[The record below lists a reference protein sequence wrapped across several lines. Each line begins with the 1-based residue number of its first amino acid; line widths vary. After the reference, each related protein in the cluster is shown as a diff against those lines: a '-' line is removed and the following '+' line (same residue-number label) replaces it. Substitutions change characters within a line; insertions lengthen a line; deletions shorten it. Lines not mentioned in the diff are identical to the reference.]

1 MQMGMSNTPP
11 SGDSLRGLILATAT
25 YVLWGFLPLFMKE
38 LAHVPPSEVIA
49 HRVLWS
55 LPIALAVLM
64 LQRRWAEVAGAL
76 RQPRL
81 LGMAMVTAALI
92 SVNWMIYVWAVG
104 NNHALDAALGYY
116 INPLFSILMGATL
129 LRERMSRAQMAAVAL
144 AALAVVVLTVQL
156 GRLPLVAIG
165 LMLTWGFYAYCKKS
179 LPLGPT
185 QGFTLEVLLLT
196 PPALAYVIW
205 LTASGG
211 SHFATGNA
219 WDTIL
224 LIGCGPVT
232 AVPLICYATAAKQLR
247 LSTIGILQYI
257 APTMIFL
264 TAVLIFGEPF
274 GAAQMIAFPMIWAAL
289 VIYTLSMLRGAGAR
303 RRAMS

>member
-1 MQMGMSNTPP
+1 M
-11 SGDSLRGLILATAT
+11 LAIAT
-25 YVLWGFLPLFMKE
+25 YVMWGFLPLFMKQR
-38 LAHVPPSEVIA
+38 AHVPPSEVIA

-55 LPIALAVLM
+55 LPIALAVL
-64 LQRRWAEVAGAL
+64 LWQRRWAEVGAAL

-81 LGMAMVTAALI
+81 LGMAMLTAALI

-104 NNHALDAALGYY
+104 NGHALDAALGYY
-116 INPLFSILMGATL
+116 INPLFSVAMGATL
-129 LRERMSRAQMAAVAL
+129 LRERLNRAQLAAIAL

-165 LMLTWGFYAYCKKS
+165 LTLSWGIYAYCKKS

-196 PPALAYVIW
+196 PLALAYVVW
-205 LTASGG
+205 LTASGQ
-211 SHFATGNA
+211 SHFAAGSIK
-219 WDTIL
+219 DTAFL
-224 LIGCGPVT
+224 FACGLVT
-232 AVPLICYATAAKQLR
+232 AVPLLCYATAAKELR

-264 TAVLIFGEPF
+264 TAVLVFGEPF
-274 GAAQMIAFPMIWAAL
+274 GTAQMIAFPMIWAAL
-289 VIYTLSMLRGAGAR
+289 VIYTLSMLRGPSAS
-303 RRAMS
+303 RATP

>member
-1 MQMGMSNTPP
+1 MSSLSQPA
-11 SGDSLRGLILATAT
+11 DSPRGLILAIAT
-25 YVLWGFLPLFMKE
+25 YVMWGFLPLFMKE

-55 LPIALAVLM
+55 LPIALGVLIW
-64 LQRRWAEVAGAL
+64 QRRSAEVMAAL
-76 RQPRL
+76 RRPHL
-81 LGMAMVTAALI
+81 LVMALVTAALI

-129 LRERMSRAQMAAVAL
+129 LRERLNRAQMVAIAL
-144 AALAVVVLTVQL
+144 ASLAVVVLTVQL

-165 LMLTWGFYAYCKKS
+165 LMLTWGFYAFCKKS

-196 PPALAYVIW
+196 PFALAYVLW
-205 LTASGG
+205 LGASGQ
-211 SHFATGNA
+211 SHFASGSLA
-219 WDTIL
+219 DTLL
-224 LIGCGPVT
+224 LIACGPVT

-264 TAVLIFGEPF
+264 TAVLIFDEPF

-289 VIYTLSMLRGAGAR
+289 VIYTLSMLRSAGAR

>member
-1 MQMGMSNTPP
+1 MSNPP
-11 SGDSLRGLILATAT
+11 LSGDSPRGLVLAIAT
-25 YVLWGFLPLFMKE
+25 YIMWGFLPLFMKE
-38 LAHVPPSEVIA
+38 LAHVPPTEVIA

-55 LPIALAVLM
+55 LPIALAVL
-64 LQRRWAEVAGAL
+64 LWQRRWAEVGAAL

-81 LGMAMVTAALI
+81 LVMAVVTAALI
-92 SVNWMIYVWAVG
+92 SLNWMIYVWAVG

-116 INPLFSILMGATL
+116 INPLFSVALGATL
-129 LRERMSRAQMAAVAL
+129 LRERLNRAQLAAIAL

-165 LMLTWGFYAYCKKS
+165 LTLTWGIYAYCKKS

-185 QGFTLEVLLLT
+185 QGFTLEVLILT
-196 PPALAYVIW
+196 PFALAFVIW
-205 LTASGG
+205 LSATGQ
-211 SHFATGNA
+211 SHFATGST

-247 LSTIGILQYI
+247 LTTIGILQYI

-264 TAVLIFGEPF
+264 TAVLIFGETF
-274 GAAQMIAFPMIWAAL
+274 GTAQMIAFPMIWAAL
-289 VIYTLSMLRGAGAR
+289 VIYTLSMLRGTAAS
-303 RRAMS
+303 RAAS

>member
-1 MQMGMSNTPP
+1 MNAPTTL
-11 SGDSLRGLILATAT
+11 SGDSPRGLMLAVAT
-25 YVLWGFLPLFMKE
+25 YVIWGFLPLFMKQ

-55 LPIALAVLM
+55 LPIALAVL
-64 LQRRWAEVAGAL
+64 LWQGRWADVGAAL
-76 RQPRL
+76 RRPRL
-81 LGMAMVTAALI
+81 LAMAIVTAALI

-116 INPLFSILMGATL
+116 INPLFSVALGATL
-129 LRERMSRAQMAAVAL
+129 LHERLSRAQVAAIVL

-156 GRLPLVAIG
+156 GRLPMVAIG
-165 LMLTWGFYAYCKKS
+165 LTLTWGIYALCKKS

-185 QGFTLEVLLLT
+185 QGFTLEVLILT
-196 PPALAYVIW
+196 PFALAFVIW
-205 LTASGG
+205 LSATGQ
-211 SHFATGNA
+211 SHFAAGNA

-232 AVPLICYATAAKQLR
+232 AIPLICYAMAAKQLR
-247 LSTIGILQYI
+247 LTTIGILQYI
-257 APTMIFL
+257 APTMIFV

-274 GAAQMIAFPMIWAAL
+274 GAAQMIAFPMIWAG
-289 VIYTLSMLRGAGAR
+289 VIIYSLSLLRATGAR
-303 RRAMS
+303 RRAAQ

>member
-1 MQMGMSNTPP
+1 MSSLSQPA
-11 SGDSLRGLILATAT
+11 DSPRGLILAIAT
-25 YVLWGFLPLFMKE
+25 YVMWGFLPLFMKE

-55 LPIALAVLM
+55 LPIALAVLL
-64 LQRRWAEVAGAL
+64 LQRRWREVAGAL

-81 LGMAMVTAALI
+81 LGMALITAALI

-116 INPLFSILMGATL
+116 INPLFSVLMGATL
-129 LRERMSRAQMAAVAL
+129 LRERLNRAQMVAIAL
-144 AALAVVVLTVQL
+144 ASLAVVVLTVQL

-165 LMLTWGFYAYCKKS
+165 LMLTWGFYAFCKKS

-196 PPALAYVIW
+196 PFALAYVLW
-205 LTASGG
+205 LGASGQ
-211 SHFATGNA
+211 SHFAAGSLA
-219 WDTIL
+219 DTLL
-224 LIGCGPVT
+224 LIACGPVT

>member
-1 MQMGMSNTPP
+1 MSSLSQPA
-11 SGDSLRGLILATAT
+11 DSPRGLILAIAT
-25 YVLWGFLPLFMKE
+25 YVMWGFLPLFMKE

-55 LPIALAVLM
+55 LPIALAVLL
-64 LQRRWAEVAGAL
+64 LQRRWREVAGAL

-81 LGMAMVTAALI
+81 LGMALITAALI

-116 INPLFSILMGATL
+116 INPLFSVLMGATL
-129 LRERMSRAQMAAVAL
+129 LRERLNRAQMVAIAL
-144 AALAVVVLTVQL
+144 ASLAVVVLTVQL

-165 LMLTWGFYAYCKKS
+165 LMLTWGFYAFCKKS

-196 PPALAYVIW
+196 PFALAYVLW
-205 LTASGG
+205 LGASGQ
-211 SHFATGNA
+211 SHFASGSLA
-219 WDTIL
+219 DTLL
-224 LIGCGPVT
+224 LIACGPVT

>member
-1 MQMGMSNTPP
+1 MSNPSP
-11 SGDSLRGLILATAT
+11 SGDSPRGLALAIAT
-25 YVLWGFLPLFMKE
+25 YVMWGVLPLFMKQ
-38 LAHVPPSEVIA
+38 LAHVPPAEVIA

-55 LPIALAVLM
+55 LPIALAVL
-64 LQRRWAEVAGAL
+64 LVQRRWAEVGAAL

-81 LGMAMVTAALI
+81 LGMALITAALI

-129 LRERMSRAQMAAVAL
+129 LRERLSRAQVAAIAL

-165 LMLTWGFYAYCKKS
+165 LTLTWGFYAYCKKS

-196 PPALAYVIW
+196 PPALAYVVW
-205 LTASGG
+205 LTASGQ
-211 SHFATGNA
+211 SHFAAGNA

-224 LIGCGPVT
+224 LVGCGPVT

-257 APTMIFL
+257 APTMIFV
-264 TAVLIFGEPF
+264 TAVLVFGEPF
-274 GAAQMIAFPMIWAAL
+274 GTAQMIAFPMIWAAL

-303 RRAMS
+303 RRAMT